1 MAKILKNENESP
13 EVDLK
18 NLTVKLAGMGLDE
31 EIEDVIPGKK
41 DKKGKKDSSE
51 EESSEAAQKDEA
63 ETAASDD
70 VEDTEAE
77 AEDAEAE
84 ADETETSEDEG
95 SDVDLDET
103 EEVAEFYEKR
113 AAERDLTLD
122 KVEALAEEMEAT
134 DGEKKQKV
142 GVLDTVIGKPEK
154 KESTEETS
162 GKKKAHFDAVA
173 IIGIVAAILA
183 LIGGAIYIF
192 FQVYEEPNLGV
203 TEKEFRLHY
212 YETAI
217 YKGIIAYGF
226 AMPLPTYRDEVA
238 DPTTVA
244 GETTAAAVA
253 DPTAVTTAE
262 KSKYRY
268 YDGVMNNA
276 LYIPIYITGKECRS
290 NDMLKQLRFFAPCE
304 TEDEK
309 KTVRVAF
316 AAFLQAF
323 YVGEDSQTCADKV
336 VNAYNQSLASA
347 NQAIMVK
354 DGDIAY
360 AVSYNSIDGIPCLVL
375 DIVPAK
381 EADDFVF
388 YNSIFG

>member
-31 EIEDVIPGKK
+31 EIDDMIPGKK
-41 DKKGKKDSSE
+41 EKKSEDASDEVADADEESETDEVTDSDEEEDLDQSE
-51 EESSEAAQKDEA
+51 EV
-63 ETAASDD
+63 T
-70 VEDTEAE
+70 
-77 AEDAEAE
+77 
-84 ADETETSEDEG
+84 
-95 SDVDLDET
+95 
-103 EEVAEFYEKR
+103 EFYEKR

-122 KVEALAEEMEAT
+122 KVEALAEEMEAS
-134 DGEKKQKV
+134 DSDKKQKV

-154 KESTEETS
+154 KDEKTEEEK

-173 IIGIVAAILA
+173 ICGIVAAILA

-217 YKGIIAYGF
+217 YKSIVGYGF
-226 AMPLPTYRDEVA
+226 AMPMPQYRDEKTDA
-238 DPTTVA
+238 TSGSDATEATTTQTSYVI
-244 GETTAAAVA
+244 
-253 DPTAVTTAE
+253 DPTAVTTVE

-268 YDGVMNNA
+268 YEGVMTNA
-276 LYIPIYITGKECRS
+276 LSLPIFVTGVECR
-290 NDMLKQLRFFAPCE
+290 NNNMLKQIRFFAPCSGDA
-304 TEDEK
+304 DEMRTIK
-309 KTVRVAF
+309 VAY

-323 YVGEDSQTCADKV
+323 YVGEDSQVCADKIK
-336 VNAYNQSLASA
+336 NAYDQSVASA
-347 NQAIMVK
+347 NAAVMIK

-360 AVSYNSIDGIPCLVL
+360 AVSYNAIDGVPCLVL

-381 EADDFVF
+381 EADKFIF
-388 YNSIFG
+388 NNSVLPQP